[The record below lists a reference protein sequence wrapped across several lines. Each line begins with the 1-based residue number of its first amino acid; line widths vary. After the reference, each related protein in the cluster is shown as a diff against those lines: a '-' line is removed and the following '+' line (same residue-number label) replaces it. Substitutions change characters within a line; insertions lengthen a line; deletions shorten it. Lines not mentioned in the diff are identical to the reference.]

1 MKVTFYQDLLKNIP
15 DNMTYRFKFNDR
27 NSSQR
32 FMVAVNEAKIG
43 VASRTGSHIV
53 VKLKNNE
60 NRNIL
65 ESLAKD
71 TRGKLD
77 EMFVTKNILPLLSE
91 IRTNHQ
97 TESITLR
104 SGENISVTPK
114 MASYILNTHDS
125 LNESNQKHLRDI
137 TSKDK
142 NNFLRVL
149 DFSVK
154 LERGS

>member
-1 MKVTFYQDLLKNIP
+1 
-15 DNMTYRFKFNDR
+15 MTYRFKFDNKD
-27 NSSQR
+27 NSQR
-32 FMVAVNEAKIG
+32 FMVTVNEMKIG
-43 VASRTGSHIV
+43 VATRTGSHIV

-65 ESLAKD
+65 ESIAKD

-77 EMFVTKNILPLLSE
+77 EMFVTRNILPLLSE

-125 LNESNQKHLRDI
+125 LNESNQKNLRDL

-154 LERGS
+154 IERGE

>member
-1 MKVTFYQDLLKNIP
+1 
-15 DNMTYRFKFNDR
+15 
-27 NSSQR
+27 
-32 FMVAVNEAKIG
+32 
-43 VASRTGSHIV
+43 

-125 LNESNQKHLRDI
+125 LNESNQKNLRDI

>member
-1 MKVTFYQDLLKNIP
+1 
-15 DNMTYRFKFNDR
+15 MTYRFKFNDR
-27 NSSQR
+27 DSSQR

-53 VKLKNNE
+53 VKLKNSE
-60 NRNIL
+60 NRKIL
-65 ESLAKD
+65 ESIAKD

-77 EMFVTKNILPLLSE
+77 EMFVTRNILPLLSE

>member
-1 MKVTFYQDLLKNIP
+1 
-15 DNMTYRFKFNDR
+15 MTYRFKFDNKD
-27 NSSQR
+27 NSQR
-32 FMVAVNEAKIG
+32 FMVAVNEMKIG
-43 VASRTGSHIV
+43 VATRTGSHIV

-65 ESLAKD
+65 ESIAKD

-77 EMFVTKNILPLLSE
+77 EMFVTRNILPLLSE

-125 LNESNQKHLRDI
+125 LNESNQKNLRDL

-154 LERGS
+154 IERGE

>member
-27 NSSQR
+27 DSSQR
-32 FMVAVNEAKIG
+32 FMVAVNETKIG

-77 EMFVTKNILPLLSE
+77 EMFVTKIFYLC
-91 IRTNHQ
+91 
-97 TESITLR
+97 
-104 SGENISVTPK
+104 
-114 MASYILNTHDS
+114 
-125 LNESNQKHLRDI
+125 
-137 TSKDK
+137 
-142 NNFLRVL
+142 
-149 DFSVK
+149 
-154 LERGS
+154 

>member
-1 MKVTFYQDLLKNIP
+1 
-15 DNMTYRFKFNDR
+15 MTYRFKFDNKD
-27 NSSQR
+27 NSQR
-32 FMVAVNEAKIG
+32 FMVAVNEMKIG
-43 VASRTGSHIV
+43 VATRTGSHIV

-60 NRNIL
+60 NKNIL
-65 ESLAKD
+65 ESIAKD

-77 EMFVTKNILPLLSE
+77 EMFVTRNILPLLSE

-125 LNESNQKHLRDI
+125 LNESNQKNLRDL

-154 LERGS
+154 IERGE

>member
-15 DNMTYRFKFNDR
+15 NNMTYRFKFNDR
-27 NSSQR
+27 DSSQR

-65 ESLAKD
+65 ESLAQD